1 MLLADEVQHFVRA
14 PDWTWYILFYFFLAG
29 LSGGSYVIATLFRL
43 RGGRSDEPAARIG
56 YYVAFLTLPLCPILL
71 TLDLGKPLRFWHM
84 MWNTT
89 PGDAGFTLK
98 YWSPMSVGVW
108 ALVVFGAFATVSF
121 VEALVRDQK
130 IRLPLAQRAVRLLD
144 GTLGKLVITVGAV
157 FGLFIA
163 GYTGVLLAV
172 SNQPVWSDTWAL
184 GGLFLASGLSGSAA
198 LLLFLLRY
206 RPEAEASADTLIIS
220 ERLYALLELAL
231 IVVFV
236 LTLIPAG
243 VLGIAF
249 GFPWILL
256 WLVAFAGL
264 APGIGG
270 LLTAR
275 LAVTGEGEAVPV
287 RSGSVATSVAT
298 SRPASVATSVAIPG
312 LVLLGV
318 LALRAA
324 VIFSIQ

>member
-1 MLLADEVQHFVRA
+1 MMPLLEEAQHFVRA
-14 PDWTWYILFYFFLAG
+14 PEWEWYILIYFFFAG
-29 LSGGSYVIATLFRL
+29 ISGGSYAIATLFRF
-43 RGGRSDEPAARIG
+43 RGERSDEPAARLG
-56 YYVAFLTLPLCPILL
+56 YYVAFLALPICPVMLI
-71 TLDLGKPLRFWHM
+71 LDLGQPLRFWHM

-89 PGDAGFTLK
+89 PDGAGLNFK

-108 ALVVFGAFATVSF
+108 ALLVYGALATISF
-121 VEALVRDQK
+121 VEVLVRDQK
-130 IRLPLAQRAVRLLD
+130 LRVSLAQRAVRLLD
-144 GTLGKLVITVGAV
+144 GTVGKVIMLAGAV

-163 GYTGVLLAV
+163 GYTGVLLSV

-184 GGLFLASGLSGSAA
+184 GGLFLASGMSGSVA
-198 LLLFLLRY
+198 LLIFLLRY
-206 RPEAEASADTLIIS
+206 REDAKSSSGTLIVS

-243 VLGIAF
+243 TLDLVF

-256 WLVAFAGL
+256 WLVTFAGL

-275 LAVTGEGEAVPV
+275 LAVTEHGVTVPVSSATAARSVAVP
-287 RSGSVATSVAT
+287 A
-298 SRPASVATSVAIPG
+298 

-318 LALRAA
+318 LALRA
-324 VIFSIQ
+324 VIIFSIQ